1 MSKNKFVPTLANQ
14 QKESSYV
21 IKKTSSAELKIL
33 SANTSFKFLDK
44 SLSEIEIINLL
55 SDLKHRVFP
64 RPFERLYKDRDKNDL
79 VGIEIGVA
87 GGDHTL
93 SLLETLKIKK
103 IYCIDP
109 YNIYEDY
116 HEGKLHFGVDQA
128 PIEETEIYAQKL
140 LNKYK
145 DNIVW
150 LKKLSNDAVRDI
162 QEQLDFV
169 YIDGN
174 HADNYVA
181 DDIQNYF
188 PLLKKG
194 GVIGGHD
201 FYNGFQ
207 SEHDGVISA
216 VTRFCGTNNLLLKV
230 ELPDWWIVKLN

>member
-1 MSKNKFVPTLANQ
+1 MTDEPREMRN
-14 QKESSYV
+14 SSQ
-21 IKKTSSAELKIL
+21 ELKIL
-33 SANTSFKFLDK
+33 SSNTSFKFLDK
-44 SLSEIEIINLL
+44 RLSEIEIINLL

-79 VGIEIGVA
+79 VGVEIGVA
-87 GGDHTL
+87 GGEHSL
-93 SLLETLKIKK
+93 SLLETLQIKK
-103 IYCIDP
+103 LYCIDP

-116 HEGKLHFGVDQA
+116 REGKSHYGVDQA
-128 PIEETEIYAQKL
+128 PIEETEIHAHKL
-140 LNKYK
+140 LSNYK
-145 DNIVW
+145 DNIIW
-150 LKKLSNDAVRDI
+150 LKKLSNDAFRDI
-162 QEQLDFV
+162 KEELDFV

-174 HADNYVA
+174 HAENYVA

-207 SEHDGVISA
+207 NEHDGVISA
-216 VTRFCGTNNLLLKV
+216 VARFSNTNNLSLKI

>member
-1 MSKNKFVPTLANQ
+1 MTTRKREGKQNSRP
-14 QKESSYV
+14 
-21 IKKTSSAELKIL
+21 ELIII

-44 SLSEIEIINLL
+44 NLTEIQIINLL

-64 RPFERLYKDRDKNDL
+64 RPFERLYKDRDRNDL
-79 VGIEIGVA
+79 VGVEIGVA
-87 GGDHTL
+87 GGEHSL
-93 SLLETLKIKK
+93 SLIETLKVKK
-103 IYCIDP
+103 LYCIDP
-109 YNIYEDY
+109 YKIYDDY
-116 HEGKLHFGVDQA
+116 HEGKSHFGVDQA
-128 PIEETEIYAQKL
+128 SIEETEIHAHKL
-140 LNKYK
+140 LRKYK

-150 LKKLSNDAVRDI
+150 LKKLSNHAIGDI
-162 QEQLDFV
+162 QEKLDFV

-174 HADNYVA
+174 HAENYVT

-207 SEHDGVISA
+207 NEHDGVISA
-216 VTRFCGTNNLLLKV
+216 VTRFCNTNNLLLKV